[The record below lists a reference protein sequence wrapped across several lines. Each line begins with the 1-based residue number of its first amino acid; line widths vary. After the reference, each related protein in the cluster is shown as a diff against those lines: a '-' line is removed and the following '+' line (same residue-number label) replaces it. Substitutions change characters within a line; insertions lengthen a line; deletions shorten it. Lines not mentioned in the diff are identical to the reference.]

1 MSKEHQEGYAG
12 KHPESA
18 RLDEEVASALKK
30 VVENGRITCAAAHGV
45 AKDLGRSPTDIGMA
59 LDLMDVRLMRCQL
72 GLFGYT
78 PEKRIVTKANQWDAQ
93 LEKDIREALKD
104 GRLPCADAWAIAR
117 RRKVPRLTVANVC
130 EALDIKIRPCQLG
143 AF

>member
-18 RLDEEVASALKK
+18 HLEEKVASALSK

-45 AKDLGRSPTDIGMA
+45 AKDLGRSPADIGMA
-59 LDLMDVRLMRCQL
+59 LDLMEVRLLRCQL

-78 PEKRIVTKANQWDAQ
+78 PEKRIVTKPNQWDAK
-93 LEKDIREALKD
+93 LEKDIREALKE
-104 GRLPCADAWAIAR
+104 GHLPCADAWAIAR

>member
-18 RLDEEVASALKK
+18 HLEEKVASALNKA
-30 VVENGRITCAAAHGV
+30 VENGRITCAAAHGV
-45 AKDLGRSPTDIGMA
+45 AKDLGGCRIDKEMA
-59 LDLMDVRLMRCQL
+59 LDLMEDRLLRCQL

-78 PEKRIVTKANQWDAQ
+78 PEKRIVTKPNQWDAQ
-93 LEKDIREALKD
+93 LEKDIREALKE

-117 RRKVPRLTVANVC
+117 RRKVPTNRRLWGVFQA
-130 EALDIKIRPCQLG
+130 G
-143 AF
+143 

>member
-18 RLDEEVASALKK
+18 RLDEEVASALRK
-30 VVENGRITCAAAHGV
+30 VMENGRITCAAAHGV

-59 LDLMDVRLMRCQL
+59 LDLMEGRLKRCQL
-72 GLFGYT
+72 GLFGYS

-104 GRLPCADAWAIAR
+104 GRLPCADAWSIAR

-130 EALDIKIRPCQLG
+130 EALDIKVRPCQLG

>member
-18 RLDEEVASALKK
+18 VLEETVATALKEEIK
-30 VVENGRITCAAAHGV
+30 DGRISCAAAHGV
-45 AKDLGRSPTDIGMA
+45 AKTIDISPADIGMA
-59 LDLMDVRLMRCQL
+59 LDLMEVRLMRCQL

-78 PEKRIVTKANQWDAQ
+78 PEKRIVKKADQWDAA
-93 LEKDIREALKD
+93 LEKEIRQALQD
-104 GRLPCADAWAIAR
+104 GRLPCADAWSIAR
-117 RRKVPRLTVANVC
+117 QQGISRLAVGNVC
-130 EALDIKIRPCQLG
+130 EALGIKVRPCQLG